1 MEIVPG
7 FAVDSTTVLIAVI
20 VLGFTGAAALLLF
33 ALFGSSGEAR
43 RLATRTNK
51 LKERLQPAEDKSE
64 AVVLRRRDSDSTI
77 AALDYMVKHWVP
89 RRDVLRGRLERTGMP
104 ISLAHYV
111 LATLLSVGVCYQFA
125 SMMIDLS
132 AQMSLAIAVGMG
144 IGIPH
149 FTLSYLGSRRR
160 GKFIALFPEAI
171 DLIVRGLKSGMPIPD
186 SIGTV
191 SREVADPIRSEFR
204 RIEQAMQMGQ
214 SLDEALWEANRR
226 LDTPEFKFFVIS
238 LSLQRETGGNLAET
252 LENLSDI
259 LRRRRQMRL
268 KIKAMSSEARAS
280 AMIIG
285 SLPFIMVLILYVIAP
300 GYISGLFID
309 ERGHAM
315 IGVGLVS
322 LGIGYGIMMKL
333 VRFEI

>member
-1 MEIVPG
+1 MDIALLFGDSTGALLLIVVVG
-7 FAVDSTTVLIAVI
+7 FALA
-20 VLGFTGAAALLLF
+20 TGLLLF
-33 ALFGSSGEAR
+33 ALFGTSKEAR
-43 RLATRTNK
+43 MVATRTQR
-51 LKERLQPAEDKSE
+51 LTERLKPAAAAD
-64 AVVLRRRDSDSTI
+64 AIVLRRSNSDSSI
-77 AALDYMVKHWVP
+77 AAVDYMVKRWVP
-89 RRDVLRGRLERTGMP
+89 QRDVLRGRLERTGLP

-111 LATLLSVGVCYQFA
+111 LATLITMMIAYQFA
-125 SMMIDLS
+125 SSILGLS
-132 AQMSLAIAVGMG
+132 MPLAIAKGLGMG

-149 FTLSYLGSRRR
+149 FVVSYLGARRR
-160 GKFIALFPEAI
+160 NKFIALFPEAI
-171 DLIVRGLKSGMPIPD
+171 DLIVRGLKSGMPITD
-186 SIGTV
+186 SISTV
-191 SREVADPIRSEFR
+191 AREIGAPISTEFK
-204 RIEQAMQMGQ
+204 RIEQSMQMGQ
-214 SLDEALWEANRR
+214 SLDEALWEANKR

-280 AMIIG
+280 ALIIG
-285 SLPFIMVLILYVIAP
+285 SLPFIMVIILYVIAP
-300 GYISGLFID
+300 GYITGLFVD

-322 LGIGYGIMMKL
+322 LMIGYGIMMKL